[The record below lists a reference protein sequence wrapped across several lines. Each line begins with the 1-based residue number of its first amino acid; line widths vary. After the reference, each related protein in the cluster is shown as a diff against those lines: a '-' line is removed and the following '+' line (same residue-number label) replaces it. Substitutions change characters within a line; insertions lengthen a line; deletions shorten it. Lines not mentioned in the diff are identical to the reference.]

1 MHKLI
6 LTYLSDPR
14 NGALSRSF
22 DAVKWLAKSK
32 GEKSNGGSYGY
43 YDEVYEEATLEKIAH
58 TNQMRWLLG
67 LYTLHTC

>member
-43 YDEVYEEATLEKIAH
+43 YDEAPVPS
-58 TNQMRWLLG
+58 LLG
-67 LYTLHTC
+67 ANPHNPSDPYN